1 MNELR
6 LIRQAIAL
14 GRHGNFARAAEAL
27 GLSQPSVTRGIAALE
42 LSLGVPL
49 FDRTRKGVIPTAFG
63 RVLLERGEGVLK
75 SEANLRREIQLL
87 AGLEEGSLAI
97 GAGPY
102 PSEISVARAVAR
114 VARAHPRLRIR
125 CTTADPD
132 QVVLDV
138 LAERIDVGIAGVAG
152 LEKDARLVVEP
163 LPPLRVF
170 LACRPGHPLAKESR
184 LSLARALEFP
194 LVGTRLRGPQAA
206 AAAAS
211 RGTATDPGDPAVP
224 DFIPQILV
232 NSLAI
237 ARLVAQ
243 GSDALFPGTAGI
255 LADDVAA
262 GRLVTL
268 DCDAPILRTT
278 HGVLYLCDRTL
289 APAAREFIETLR
301 AVEAE
306 VRVADPLPSDTGSAP
321 RRHRPAGPDRRRP

>member
-1 MNELR
+1 VNELR

-42 LSLGVPL
+42 RSLGVPL

-63 RVLLERGEGVLK
+63 RVLLEQGDAVLK

-87 AGLEEGSLAI
+87 AGLEGGSLAI

-102 PSEISVARAVAR
+102 PSETSVARAVAR
-114 VARAHPRLRIR
+114 VASAHPRLRIR

-132 QVVLDV
+132 QVVLDA
-138 LAERIDVGIAGVAG
+138 LAERIDVGIAGVTG
-152 LEKDARLVVEP
+152 LEKDARLVVET

-170 LACRPGHPLAKESR
+170 LACRPGHPLAKEIR

-206 AAAAS
+206 AAFS
-211 RGTATDPGDPAVP
+211 RGGATDPGDLATP
-224 DFIPQILV
+224 DFVPQILV
-232 NSLAI
+232 NSLAV

-243 GSDALFPGTAGI
+243 GSDALIPGTAGI
-255 LADDVAA
+255 LADDLAA

-278 HGVLYLCDRTL
+278 HGVLYLRDRTL

-306 VRVADPLPSDTGSAP
+306 VRAADAPTRPSS
-321 RRHRPAGPDRRRP
+321 RRSG

>member
-1 MNELR
+1 VNELR

-42 LSLGVPL
+42 RSLGVPL

-102 PSEISVARAVAR
+102 PSEISVASAVAR

-138 LAERIDVGIAGVAG
+138 LAERIDVGIAGVTG
-152 LEKDARLVVEP
+152 LEKDARLVVEA

-170 LACRPGHPLAKESR
+170 LACRPGHPLAKEIP

-194 LVGTRLRGPQAA
+194 LVGTRLRGPQAS
-206 AAAAS
+206 AAAS

-224 DFIPQILV
+224 DFVPQILV
-232 NSLAI
+232 NSLTV

-278 HGVLYLCDRTL
+278 HGVLYLRDRTL
-289 APAAREFIETLR
+289 APAAQEFIETLR

-306 VRVADPLPSDTGSAP
+306 VRVADPLLSDTGPAP